1 MENHLFVYLIV
12 AYVISH
18 VPFLGRYLAIFNT
31 LIHESGHAIAA
42 LLLNGKVYSIKLFSN
57 TAGEALTGQRG
68 WISNVIIS
76 YAGYTFSSITAYAC
90 FMLLHKGY
98 IRFILYALLLIALL
112 NLILWIRNMYGAIW
126 LGSFIALCGWTLHS
140 GSSSIQT
147 NLAYFLSSVLLTQ
160 SVSSALQIFMLS
172 IVRRRSAG
180 DATSLANYTKIPAII
195 WGFLFFAQAV
205 YIAYLAINQYQ
216 NLKGIPTFTLSG

>member
-1 MENHLFVYLIV
+1 MVENHLFVYLIV
-12 AYVISH
+12 AYVISQ

-76 YAGYTFSSITAYAC
+76 YSGYTFSSITAYAC
-90 FMLLHKGY
+90 FILLHKGY
-98 IRFILYALLLIALL
+98 MSFILYALLLIALL

-126 LGSFIALCGWTLHS
+126 LVSFIALCGWSLHS
-140 GSSSIQT
+140 GSSSVQT
-147 NLAYFLSSVLLTQ
+147 NLAFFLSSVLLTQ

-172 IVRRRSAG
+172 VVRRKSAG
-180 DATSLANYTKIPAII
+180 DATSLAHYTKIPAFI
-195 WGFLFFAQAV
+195 WGFLFFAQALYV
-205 YIAYLAINQYQ
+205 AFIAIRDHLY
-216 NLKGIPTFTLSG
+216 

>member
-1 MENHLFVYLIV
+1 MENHIFVYLIV
-12 AYVISH
+12 AYFISN

-68 WISNVIIS
+68 WVSSVIIS
-76 YAGYTFSSITAYAC
+76 YSGYTFSSITAYAC

-98 IRFILYALLLIALL
+98 IRFILYSLLLIALL
-112 NLILWIRNMYGAIW
+112 NLILWIRNIYGAIW
-126 LGSFIALCGWTLHS
+126 LVSFIALCGWTLQS
-140 GSSSIQT
+140 GSSSLQT

-205 YIAYLAINQYQ
+205 YIAYLAIFQH
-216 NLKGIPTFTLSG
+216 LT